1 MLNGND
7 YPPYEFSYGRKPH
20 QQIMVL
26 ADDVIRMSAFPAMM
40 AEAAMIG
47 KPDACKESAGDNAD
61 AIMAAIGAGLGLYI
75 SVEARRRG
83 ITSGHMVRV
92 LSDSIYHAIEYCS
105 TVPQREGE

>member
-1 MLNGND
+1 MLNNND

-20 QQIMVL
+20 QQVLVL
-26 ADDVIRMSAFPAMM
+26 AEDVARMGFFPAMM
-40 AEAAMIG
+40 AETPIG
-47 KPDACKESAGDNAD
+47 KTNPAKESAEDAAD
-61 AIMAAIGAGLGLYI
+61 AVMAAMGAGLGLYI
-75 SVEARRRG
+75 AMEARRRG